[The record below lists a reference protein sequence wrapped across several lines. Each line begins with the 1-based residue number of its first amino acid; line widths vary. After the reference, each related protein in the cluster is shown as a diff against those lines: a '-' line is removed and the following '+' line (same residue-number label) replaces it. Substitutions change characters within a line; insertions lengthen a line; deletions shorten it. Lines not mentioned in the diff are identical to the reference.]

1 MHWFESWVVPTKC
14 ILTEKPAHQVDLS
27 SDILCGLKP
36 PEKVCP
42 QCCEPTLDGAK
53 CGRCLA
59 TPPAFDRTQA
69 GFMFEDSMIDLIYGL
84 KYQKQLAYGRLLAD
98 LLVKRVDSSD
108 VEALL
113 AVPIHD
119 LRWRDRGFNQS
130 EILANNL
137 SRHLKLPVIDNAVIR
152 VKDTPS
158 QTGLTLMQRQNNLK
172 GAFKVNPEVLQGFEK
187 IAIVDDVM
195 TTHSTMQILAQQ
207 IKKHSQVK
215 YIEAWVVAKTP

>member
-1 MHWFESWVVPTKC
+1 
-14 ILTEKPAHQVDLS
+14 
-27 SDILCGLKP
+27 
-36 PEKVCP
+36 
-42 QCCEPTLDGAK
+42 
-53 CGRCLA
+53 
-59 TPPAFDRTQA
+59 
-69 GFMFEDSMIDLIYGL
+69 MIDLIYGL
-84 KYQKQLAYGRLLAD
+84 KYQMQLAYGRLLAD